1 MRSVLIFGF
10 ACLASLVS
18 AQSRVSDEMRET
30 EEMLLASTK
39 QVNQFFRRFNGE
51 ESEAG
56 ERYYPKDREYR
67 SASLRRKYLPALFDQ
82 ESSGI
87 NEGTAR
93 DFLKEITDKKS
104 PGYLDF
110 HSGDWFA
117 EVATTFSYKG
127 KKISGLLYLR
137 LQAQGQGYA
146 WVIDDV
152 AIDALKEKME
162 KDPDDHSYFI
172 HPMSHELDFMT
183 FRKAFQPEK
192 NAAQYTAKE
201 YEPDYLSIF
210 LYEINQGDLKYQ
222 SVTKVTFHFFSLE
235 NWYFSV
241 SNFNRPGYN
250 TGWLISNLVPLQ
262 DEQQKAQM
270 KAYIYDKN

>member
-1 MRSVLIFGF
+1 MRFVLIIYLLF
-10 ACLASLVS
+10 LYS
-18 AQSRVSDEMRET
+18 AAVGQRQVSDEMRET
-30 EEMLLASTK
+30 EEMLMASTK

-67 SASLRRKYLPALFDQ
+67 SPTLRRKYLPALFDQ

-87 NEGTAR
+87 NENAAR
-93 DFLKEITDKKS
+93 EFLKQVADKKD
-104 PGYLDF
+104 PKYLDL

-117 EVATTFSYKG
+117 EVAATFSYKG
-127 KKISGLLYLR
+127 KKISGLLYMKLV
-137 LQAQGQGYA
+137 AQGQGYA
-146 WVIDDV
+146 WIIDDV
-152 AIDALKEKME
+152 AFDPFKEKME
-162 KDPDDHSYFI
+162 KNPDDHSYFI

-183 FRKAFQPEK
+183 FRKAFRPDK
-192 NAAQYTAKE
+192 NAVQYTSSD

-210 LYEINQGDLKYQ
+210 LFEMNQGNLKYQ
-222 SVTKVTFHFFSLE
+222 TVTNVTLHFFTFE

-250 TGWLISNLVPLQ
+250 TGWLISNLVSV
-262 DEQQKAQM
+262 ENGNQKEQM